1 MCESY
6 CTANQYILKSKQ
18 ILIEKHT
25 NKQNICIDWT
35 AYSKNNNEGEK
46 EYACPHP
53 YLQAVNVHG
62 VQFGFITLFQ
72 DDALFHFCQM
82 LLQIAFHI
90 LKAIEQKLK
99 DDLDYIKKYW
109 N

>member
-1 MCESY
+1 MIEQH
-6 CTANQYILKSKQ
+6 TAKITTKVK
-18 ILIEKHT
+18 KF
-25 NKQNICIDWT
+25 
-35 AYSKNNNEGEK
+35 K
-46 EYACPHP
+46 EYVCPHP

-99 DDLDYIKKYW
+99 DALDYIKKY
-109 N
+109 